1 MFNKLKQLFSK
12 KSVNSI
18 AGNIVPIVR
27 SVRYSPNVKPDLLRQ
42 TLVKNMLGE
51 LINYTTFREETQ
63 ENGVILLTARLDVLN
78 RDPILENT
86 EGTGKC

>member
-12 KSVNSI
+12 KPVNSI

-27 SVRYSPNVKPDLLRQ
+27 SVKYFPNVKPDTLKY
-42 TLVKNMLGE
+42 TLVKSMLGE

-78 RDPILENT
+78 RDPILEIT
-86 EGTGKC
+86 EGGEKC